1 MFQIE
6 CTDDE
11 VEVNGNGLFVTQ
23 VAIAGDKRSNGR
35 GMSQASF
42 PGKSKKAQPRQEEK
56 WVNK

>member
-42 PGKSKKAQPRQEEK
+42 PGKSKKANQGRRK
-56 WVNK
+56 SG